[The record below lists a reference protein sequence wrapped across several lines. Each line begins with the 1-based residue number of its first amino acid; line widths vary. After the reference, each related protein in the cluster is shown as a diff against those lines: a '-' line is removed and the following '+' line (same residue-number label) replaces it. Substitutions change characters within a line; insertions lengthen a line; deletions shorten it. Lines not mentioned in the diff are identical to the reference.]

1 MARCTESIGHNRIL
15 AVECCET
22 TRSGGTR
29 CNVQRRAAR
38 ARYGAGGSGWAS
50 GASVSAHCEDVAVRT
65 VADLV
70 NNLARARRARY
81 GDSVGHRATLGARVA
96 RREARSDAKRSVA
109 GLAYSH
115 RWVY

>member
-15 AVECCET
+15 AVECCES

-38 ARYGAGGSGWAS
+38 ARYGAGSSGWAS
-50 GASVSAHCEDVAVRT
+50 GESAGCEDVAVRT
-65 VADLV
+65 VTDLV
-70 NNLARARRARY
+70 NNLARARRVRY

-96 RREARSDAKRSVA
+96 RREAGPGAQQGGA
-109 GLAYSH
+109 GLAYSR